1 MKLKAIEET
10 RLAEGA
16 GVPRGTV
23 HRVLAVFFIAGA
35 LLNGEN
41 LLRSAERMEHGR
53 PMRAFWIAA
62 ARPVAAV
69 TRTLGLGAPRRWIEA
84 RVAALDERR

>member
-1 MKLKAIEET
+1 MTLKAIEET

-16 GVPRGTV
+16 GVSRGTV
-23 HRVLAVFFIAGA
+23 HRALAVFFVAGA

-53 PMRAFWIAA
+53 PIRSVWIAA
-62 ARPVAAV
+62 ARPIAAV
-69 TRTLGLGAPRRWIEA
+69 SRTLGLGAPRRWIEA
-84 RVAALDERR
+84 RVAALDEPH

>member
-1 MKLKAIEET
+1 MTRKAIEET
-10 RLAEGA
+10 RPAERA

-23 HRVLAVFFIAGA
+23 HRALAVFFVAGA

-53 PMRAFWIAA
+53 PMRSVWIAA

-69 TRTLGLGAPRRWIEA
+69 SRSLGLGAPRRWIETRIA
-84 RVAALDERR
+84 SLDKRR